1 MCVIAEKKLQL
12 NSASLYVVV
21 IFIIG
26 GILIGGGP
34 GPLGPPWLR
43 LWLQPYDL
51 KISFYMLI
59 FVPLHFWLVPPHF
72 ACSGDSTASGP
83 APRGAF
89 WGRASPNEN
98 CAPLS
103 DDCASKK
110 VTGSVP
116 LECSSRLETPKVLII
131 TPEFVSKNCCFA
143 DSAVKNFLF
152 VFMVVTHAFEE
163 KKFLCPPKKLF
174 MPPQLHYSG
183 TRHSNF

>member
-1 MCVIAEKKLQL
+1 
-12 NSASLYVVV
+12 
-21 IFIIG
+21 
-26 GILIGGGP
+26 
-34 GPLGPPWLR
+34 
-43 LWLQPYDL
+43 
-51 KISFYMLI
+51 MLI

-89 WGRASPNEN
+89 RGRASPNEN

-110 VTGSVP
+110 AIGSVP

-131 TPEFVSKNCCFA
+131 TPEFVSKNRCFA

-152 VFMVVTHAFEE
+152 VFMVVTHAFEG
-163 KKFLCPPKKLF
+163 KVFVPPKKIIYASPVTLVWRQTFKFLSLF
-174 MPPQLHYSG
+174 VALVG
-183 TRHSNF
+183 TNDAC